1 MPLLLCRDFKSF
13 RIVVHQTRRLTIQ
26 TKIWTKFLYLCTVA
40 FVSKLY
46 FEVFYKVRRKNG
58 DENMEV
64 DNRKKA
70 KYEKYDNDFQSS
82 VKIGP

>member
-13 RIVVHQTRRLTIQ
+13 RIVVHQTTRLTIQ
-26 TKIWTKFLYLCTVA
+26 TKIWTKLLYLCTVA

-70 KYEKYDNDFQSS
+70 KYEKSS